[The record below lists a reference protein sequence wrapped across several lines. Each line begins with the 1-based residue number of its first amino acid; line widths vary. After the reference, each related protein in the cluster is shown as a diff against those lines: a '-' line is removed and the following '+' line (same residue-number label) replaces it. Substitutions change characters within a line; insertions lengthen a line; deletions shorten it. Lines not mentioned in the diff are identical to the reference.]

1 MDDDEGDN
9 VHPPRE
15 EMLRR
20 RRRRRE
26 VADRDF
32 RLGAEPI
39 AGDEYKGKLASA

>member
-26 VADRDF
+26 EVDREV
-32 RLGAEPI
+32 RLWGEPRVSD
-39 AGDEYKGKLASA
+39 GNKGRLPSV